1 MDAIAL
7 SLLSG
12 FGFGSAAVFARFGMQ
27 GMSPLSSTLLSV
39 VVSFLPT
46 FLLALIFAMS
56 DIKALPAVALFWFFL
71 LGVINFLGGRNFSY
85 QAIGRI
91 GASRTAAVLSTS
103 AVFAAIFAITI
114 TGERPHFVVLLGTLI
129 VVLGLTAALGNIFR
143 DGRESSGSNRGVLIG
158 LGLALVAAASY
169 GGTNVIAKELTEAYG
184 SPFMVS
190 AFGLFFGIILLSPLA
205 GIRTVREV
213 RASRGNP
220 KFALSAGFSGL
231 AAATG
236 VGALY
241 FALQRADVTVVSPIV
256 STNPIVTLVLAK
268 IFISRMENLN
278 KWLFIGVGITVAG
291 VIVVTVGST
300 L

>member
-12 FGFGSAAVFARFGMQ
+12 LGFGSAAVFARFGMQ
-27 GMSPLSSTLLSV
+27 GMSPLSSTLVSV

-46 FLLALIFAMS
+46 LLLALIFALS

-103 AVFAAIFAITI
+103 AMFAAIFAITI
-114 TGERPHFVVLLGTLI
+114 TGERPHFVVLVGTVV
-129 VVLGLTAALGNIFR
+129 VVLGLTAALGNSIR
-143 DGRESSGSNRGVLIG
+143 DGISDNRGVLIG

-169 GGTNVIAKELTEAYG
+169 GGTNVIAKELTEEYG

-205 GIRTVREV
+205 GIKTVREV

-220 KFALSAGFSGL
+220 VFALSAGLSGL

-256 STNPIVTLVLAK
+256 STNPIVTLVLAQ
-268 IFISRMENLN
+268 IFISRMENLT

>member
-12 FGFGSAAVFARFGMQ
+12 LGFGSAAVFARFGMQ

-39 VVSFLPT
+39 VVSFFPT
-46 FLLALIFAMS
+46 LLLALIFALS

-103 AVFAAIFAITI
+103 AMFAAIFAITI
-114 TGERPHFVVLLGTLI
+114 TGERPHFVVLVGTVV
-129 VVLGLTAALGNIFR
+129 VVLGLTAALGNSIR
-143 DGRESSGSNRGVLIG
+143 DGISDNRGVLIG

-169 GGTNVIAKELTEAYG
+169 GGTNVIAKELTEEYG

-205 GIRTVREV
+205 GIQTVREV

-220 KFALSAGFSGL
+220 VFALSAGLSGL

-256 STNPIVTLVLAK
+256 STNPIVTLVLAQ
-268 IFISRMENLN
+268 IFISRMENLT

>member
-12 FGFGSAAVFARFGMQ
+12 LGFGSAAIFARFGMQ
-27 GMSPLSSTLLSV
+27 GMSPLSSTLVSV

-46 FLLALIFAMS
+46 LLLALIFALS

-71 LGVINFLGGRNFSY
+71 LGVINFLGGRHFSY

-103 AVFAAIFAITI
+103 AMFAAIFAITI
-114 TGERPHFVVLLGTLI
+114 TGERPHFVVLVGTVV
-129 VVLGLTAALGNIFR
+129 VVLGLTAALGNSIR
-143 DGRESSGSNRGVLIG
+143 DGISDNRGVLIG

-169 GGTNVIAKELTEAYG
+169 GGTNVIAKELTEEYG

-205 GIRTVREV
+205 GIKTVREV

-220 KFALSAGFSGL
+220 VFALSAGLSGL

-256 STNPIVTLVLAK
+256 STNPIVTLVLAQ
-268 IFISRMENLN
+268 IFISRMENLT

>member
-12 FGFGSAAVFARFGMQ
+12 LGFGSAAIFARFGMQ
-27 GMSPLSSTLLSV
+27 GMSPLSSTLVSV

-46 FLLALIFAMS
+46 LLLALIFALS

-103 AVFAAIFAITI
+103 AMFAAIFAITI
-114 TGERPHFVVLLGTLI
+114 TGERPHFVVLVGTVV
-129 VVLGLTAALGNIFR
+129 VVLGLTAALGNSIR
-143 DGRESSGSNRGVLIG
+143 DGISDNRGVLIG

-169 GGTNVIAKELTEAYG
+169 GGTNVIAKELTEEYG

-205 GIRTVREV
+205 GIKTVREV

-220 KFALSAGFSGL
+220 VFALSAGLSGL

-256 STNPIVTLVLAK
+256 STNPIVTLVLAQ
-268 IFISRMENLN
+268 IFISRMENLT

>member
-1 MDAIAL
+1 MDAVAL

-12 FGFGSAAVFARFGMQ
+12 LGFGSAAIFARIGMQ

-46 FLLALIFAMS
+46 LLLALIFAMS
-56 DIKALPAVALFWFFL
+56 DIKDLPAVALFWFFL
-71 LGVINFLGGRNFSY
+71 LGVINFLGGRTFSY

-114 TGERPHFVVLLGTLI
+114 TGERPHFVVLLGTVT
-129 VVLGLTAALGNIFR
+129 VVLGLTAALGDSIR
-143 DGRESSGSNRGVLIG
+143 DGISDKRNVLIG

-184 SPFMVS
+184 SPFMIS
-190 AFGLFFGIILLSPLA
+190 AFGLFFGMILLSPLA
-205 GIRTVREV
+205 GIQTVREV

-220 KFALSAGFSGL
+220 VFALSAGLSGL

-256 STNPIVTLVLAK
+256 STNPVVTLVLAQ

>member
-12 FGFGSAAVFARFGMQ
+12 LGFGSAAIFARFGMQ
-27 GMSPLSSTLLSV
+27 GMSPLSSTLVSV

-46 FLLALIFAMS
+46 LLLALIFALS

-103 AVFAAIFAITI
+103 AMFAAIFAITI
-114 TGERPHFVVLLGTLI
+114 TGERPHFVVLVGTVV
-129 VVLGLTAALGNIFR
+129 VVLGLTAALGNSIR
-143 DGRESSGSNRGVLIG
+143 DGISDNRGVLIG

-169 GGTNVIAKELTEAYG
+169 GGTNVIAKELTEEYG

-205 GIRTVREV
+205 GIKTIREV

-220 KFALSAGFSGL
+220 VFALSAGLSGL

-256 STNPIVTLVLAK
+256 STNPIVTLVLAQ
-268 IFISRMENLN
+268 IFISRMENLT